1 MPSGKRK
8 RTSPQRLDGENATKK
23 REFSFFA
30 PRTSALQPVD
40 GNSGIPLSNVA
51 SQEPPSSEQIP
62 PDSQEPSQHVEPV
75 VSIPI
80 HPHSLN
86 SKFRGIPIAK
96 FSVTFENS
104 SDWVGSSR
112 TEAQFSL
119 LWAPNG
125 KLLIKITV
133 GIKSCHIPAKI
144 EPSLSYDSACSVH
157 KLAGNSK
164 HARLIFSDE
173 THAQNVPFGHR
184 CIEIKLWIS
193 DLLCEY
199 DSPWGVPRKSVMVG
213 RCKSLVEAIYPGF
226 NMALNEGG
234 ITTAHTHTHTHTT
247 LVSLASLHSAKR
259 VVSQDLGWVWLCGT
273 RGKESGH

>member
-30 PRTSALQPVD
+30 PRTSALQPVN
-40 GNSGIPLSNVA
+40 GNSGIPLSNAA
-51 SQEPPSSEQIP
+51 SQEPPSSEQTP

-80 HPHSLN
+80 HPHSIN

-96 FSVTFENS
+96 FSVTFEHL
-104 SDWVGSSR
+104 VGSSCA
-112 TEAQFSL
+112 EAHFSL

-133 GIKSCHIPAKI
+133 GIESCHIPAKI
-144 EPSLSYDSACSVH
+144 EPSLSYDSAYNMH

-164 HARLIFSDE
+164 HARLIFSADE
-173 THAQNVPFGHR
+173 THTQNVPFGYGCR
-184 CIEIKLWIS
+184 EIKLWIS

-199 DSPWGVPRKSVMVG
+199 ESPWGAPRKSVMVG

-226 NMALNEGG
+226 SMALNEGG
-234 ITTAHTHTHTHTT
+234 ITTVSHT
-247 LVSLASLHSAKR
+247 LKSRSRLLSYAYYSGAL
-259 VVSQDLGWVWLCGT
+259 LC
-273 RGKESGH
+273 